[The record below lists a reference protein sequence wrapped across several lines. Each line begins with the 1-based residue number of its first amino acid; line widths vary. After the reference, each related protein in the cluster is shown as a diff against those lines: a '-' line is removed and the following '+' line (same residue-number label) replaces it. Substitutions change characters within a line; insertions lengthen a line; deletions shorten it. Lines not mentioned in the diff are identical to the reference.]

1 MTQPI
6 AALPKLA
13 RHHPLHPAVVVLGIL
28 VIAATAKLG
37 HGMWGISGLL
47 AFYPAYL
54 AMLAARRSAAP
65 ALSRLDKVRAT
76 ERLKSQARGI
86 DVGTRSCEL

>member
-13 RHHPLHPAVVVLGIL
+13 RHHPLHPAAVVLGIL

-37 HGMWGISGLL
+37 HGMWGIGGLL

-54 AMLAARRSAAP
+54 AMLAVQRSAAP
-65 ALSRLDKVRAT
+65 ALSRLGLP
-76 ERLKSQARGI
+76 RLASPHAYARGP
-86 DVGTRSCEL
+86 VPR

>member
-13 RHHPLHPAVVVLGIL
+13 QRHPLHPAVVVLGIL

-65 ALSRLDKVRAT
+65 SNPTSVSRVWLLRTLTHAYPVPR
-76 ERLKSQARGI
+76 
-86 DVGTRSCEL
+86 

>member
-6 AALPKLA
+6 AALPKPA
-13 RHHPLHPAVVVLGIL
+13 GHHLHPAVVVLGIL

-65 ALSRLDKVRAT
+65 ALSRLGLP
-76 ERLKSQARGI
+76 RLASPHAYAR
-86 DVGTRSCEL
+86 VPVPR

>member
-1 MTQPI
+1 MTQPV

-13 RHHPLHPAVVVLGIL
+13 QHHPLHPAVVVLGIL
-28 VIAATAKLG
+28 VIAGTAKLG

-65 ALSRLDKVRAT
+65 TLSRLGLP
-76 ERLKSQARGI
+76 RLTSPHAYAR
-86 DVGTRSCEL
+86 VPVPR